1 MPDSV
6 KVPRGHREH
15 YIGIIEKTTIV

>member
-6 KVPRGHREH
+6 KVSWGHREH
-15 YIGIIEKTTIV
+15 YIGIIEKTMIV